1 MSTRVSTDVLQQSLR
16 QTLNQC
22 FVSLISSHTI
32 MTIQSMYAYRWYE
45 SINNSAYFEDTDVPG
60 EKRSGNT
67 QILQLLLL

>member
-1 MSTRVSTDVLQQSLR
+1 MSNWVSTDVLRQSLWE
-16 QTLNQC
+16 TINQC
-22 FVSLISSHTI
+22 FVSLISSRTI

-45 SINNSAYFEDTDVPG
+45 SINNNAYFEDTDVPG